1 MTSFSPKQIFVQTES
16 FKRLEGGGKCW
27 YWQQLKQKP
36 HCFLFLRVN
45 TGNKKEAVMFPLKKI
60 IMIITV
66 QRSTFPL
73 PKENVSILG
82 SQTTNFSP
90 AQ

>member
-36 HCFLFLRVN
+36 HCFLFLLVN
-45 TGNKKEAVMFPLKKI
+45 TGNKKEAVMFPLKKKK
-60 IMIITV
+60 ITV
-66 QRSTFPL
+66 QRAIFLL

-82 SQTTNFSP
+82 PQTTNFSA